1 MEEKLISKKELLDL
15 TGISY
20 GQLYRWKRKNIIPED
35 WFIKKSVSTGQ
46 ETFLPYD
53 KVLERIKIILEAK
66 DTKSLDELAQMFSSE
81 IKVQNI
87 RKEYLIDRNIFSEMV
102 VDKFEEML
110 STSSLYSGRELL
122 LLEIFNEL
130 IIEGSLNVNEIKS
143 IILSIK
149 DGYDGIGDGDCII
162 IKRKLGVMFYYLSKT
177 ENDIF
182 KDDLAKIIFRI
193 DFDKVKQKINKF

>member
-53 KVLERIKIILEAK
+53 KVLERIKLILEAK
-66 DTKSLDELAQMFSSE
+66 DTKSLDELAMMFSSE

-87 RKEYLIDRNIFSEMV
+87 RKEYLINKNIFSKVV
-102 VDKFEEML
+102 VDKFEEIL
-110 STSSLYSGRELL
+110 STGNLYSGKELL
-122 LLEIFNEL
+122 LLEIFNEFMV
-130 IIEGSLNVNEIKS
+130 EGSLGITEVKN
-143 IILSIK
+143 IILSIEE
-149 DGYDGIGDGDCII
+149 GYDKINEGTYIV
-162 IKRKLGVMFYYLSKT
+162 IKRKLGVVFYYLST
-177 ENDIF
+177 NENDIF
-182 KDDLAKIIFRI
+182 KDELAKVLFKLS
-193 DFDKVKQKINKF
+193 FDRLKQKINTF

>member
-110 STSSLYSGRELL
+110 STGSLYSGRELL

-130 IIEGSLNVNEIKS
+130 IIEGSLNVTEIKS

-149 DGYDGIGDGDCII
+149 DGYDGIGDGDYII

>member
-110 STSSLYSGRELL
+110 STGSLYSGRELL

-149 DGYDGIGDGDCII
+149 DGYDGIGDGDYII